1 MKISKTQLKEI
12 IKEELETVLSEEDI
26 EEGIFDMFKKKKKPS
41 YEERRYSSWEALDY
55 RDKLAALRG
64 EPIEGLTVPGLR
76 ITDDTYPYLYIPD
89 EVRDA
94 WEEDQKVI
102 DAEKRNV
109 AIRRA
114 REEEEARKRG
124 ARADADR
131 EFAADQKAK
140 KKSGSFGYRGAHGRS
155 GEGSPSAPWDE

>member
-76 ITDDTYPYLYIPD
+76 ITNDTYPYLYIPD

-102 DAEKRNV
+102 DAEKRN
-109 AIRRA
+109 ARIRRA

-131 EFAADQKAK
+131 DFEEREKAK
-140 KKSGSFGYRGAHGRS
+140 RKRGRYTGGSLD